1 MEKEDKA
8 REIAQ
13 DLLDSTRL
21 AMIRGD
27 TDAFVAHFLLPH
39 KIETFAGSI
48 THKTKQDLKD
58 QLAQVLA
65 FNVQLKVTSIK
76 RYCLEASFKEAGEI
90 ECVYVTHLFAGEVE
104 VRAPHSTFVLLRPV
118 DGIWKIA
125 YTMYNVEASDT
136 NYDVLMR
143 RSANQAV
150 LTLD

>member
-13 DLLDSTRL
+13 NLLDSTRL

-48 THKTKQDLKD
+48 THKTNQDLKD

-76 RYCLEASFKEAGEI
+76 RYCLEARFKAPDEI
-90 ECVYVTHLFAGEVE
+90 ECVYVTHLFAGEDE
-104 VRAPHSTFVLLRPV
+104 VRAPHSTYVLLSPV
-118 DGIWKIA
+118 GGEWKIA
-125 YTMYNVEASDT
+125 YTMYNVEATDT
-136 NYDVLMR
+136 NSDVVVR
-143 RSANQAV
+143 RSAKRPV
-150 LTLD
+150 LTLV